1 VSLPDYSPWLWIW
14 RDPCIP
20 IDGGRS
26 PLKMQ
31 EILKYTRKV
40 HPAPST
46 RAENRGCVNCLTIEN
61 VESMQPRIEGQ

>member
-1 VSLPDYSPWLWIW
+1 
-14 RDPCIP
+14 
-20 IDGGRS
+20 
-26 PLKMQ
+26 MQ

-61 VESMQPRIEGQ
+61 VESVQPRIEGQRYG